1 MSRADR
7 TYVPGDADREYIEE
21 IAPPLHPVLAAIEKA
36 AQPDHI
42 PILDRESG
50 RVLAALAANRRR
62 IVEVGTAYG
71 YSTLWMALAQPKGGA
86 IVTIDPDRGRT
97 DKARGWWREAGVP
110 DEQITVVTAKALDAL
125 GAGEP
130 ALAGPFDFVFIDA
143 IKQEYLRYLEA
154 LLPRLSPGATVAAD
168 NVLWSG
174 RVAASEPGT
183 ETTSETEG
191 LRAFNKALLSDPR
204 FVATI
209 LPVGDGL
216 LVATVR
222 G

>member
-1 MSRADR
+1 
-7 TYVPGDADREYIEE
+7 YVCTANGSSTTW
-21 IAPPLHPVLAAIEKA
+21 L
-36 AQPDHI
+36 
-42 PILDRESG
+42 
-50 RVLAALAANRRR
+50 ALAP
-62 IVEVGTAYG
+62 
-71 YSTLWMALAQPKGGA
+71 PKGGA

-97 DKARGWWREAGVP
+97 DKARGWWREAAVP

-191 LRAFNKALLSDPR
+191 LRAVNTALLSDQS
-204 FVATI
+204 
-209 LPVGDGL
+209 
-216 LVATVR
+216 LVSTPLTLAAAVL
-222 G
+222 